1 MLAVRLDWQL
11 TGGAGKP
18 AATELLN
25 GCGLMAIYSRATFTL
40 LESDLMMSE
49 TDILNQPEPASPIDT
64 ANRFPFVSF
73 LLLTAWCG
81 LLAGLLEVGTIV
93 VRKQT
98 VDPDHLY
105 GMTRHFVWLIPTAD
119 LCIFLIVGSVGW
131 IVRWLWPPRGRW
143 LVTRA
148 LCTLTVLPAVLVAF
162 PKIYSPALALV
173 ALGVSAR
180 LVPLVERNHRAFRRL
195 VLLSFPAAVGLVVIA
210 GAALWVGDR
219 RQQARA
225 DAQPQPPPGSPNVL
239 LIVLDTV
246 AANHLG
252 LHGYNRQTSLTLTEL
267 AERGIRF
274 DSARAPS
281 SWSLPTHATIFTG
294 RWLHELSAG
303 WLTPLD
309 DTHPTLA
316 EFLGSRGYATAGFV
330 GNTKYCAADSGLK
343 RGFVHYD
350 DFIFPKLTAFKSA
363 VLVHRLGNEIETN
376 IELLENRWELNHWRP
391 YTEWLWR
398 KLDFDRKDAAVVN
411 REFLDWLSR
420 RQQPERPF
428 FAFLNYFDAHHPYEL
443 PAGRMRRF
451 GFEPTNSRQRYL
463 LHEWFL
469 LSKSSPSPPEIAF
482 AVAAYDDC
490 IADLDEQVGRL
501 IDELEMRG
509 VLKHTW
515 VIVTSDHGES
525 FGEHSDIFCH
535 GTSLYQTEL
544 HVPLLVIP
552 PGGATTKRVVKET
565 VTLRDVAAT
574 IVDMAGQ
581 EGASPFPG
589 KSLARYWDGP
599 SPAAPI
605 QHAAADPALAEL
617 ALPNVEPSRDSSLF
631 PKSSWPQGGLLEGGW
646 SYIRQEGV
654 LREELFHL
662 SEDAN
667 EQHNLAGTP
676 TAEPT
681 LTRMRETLGRI
692 TGGPLVP
699 TRFSP

>member
-1 MLAVRLDWQL
+1 
-11 TGGAGKP
+11 
-18 AATELLN
+18 
-25 GCGLMAIYSRATFTL
+25 MARDGRATFNL
-40 LESDLMMSE
+40 LECFINQATFMAPPAPTRNALMKRE
-49 TDILNQPEPASPIDT
+49 TDDVNQPEPASRIDT
-64 ANRFPFVSF
+64 ANRFPFVCF

-93 VRKQT
+93 VRKHT

-105 GMTRHFVWLIPTAD
+105 GMTRHFVWLIPLAD

-131 IVRWLWPPRGRW
+131 IARWFWPPRGRW
-143 LVTRA
+143 LLTRA
-148 LCTLTVLPAVLVAF
+148 LCTLTLLPAALVAF

-195 VLLSFPAAVGLVVIA
+195 VQFSFPAAVVLVIIP

-225 DAQPQPPPGSPNVL
+225 DAQPQPPPESPNVL

-316 EFLGSRGYATAGFV
+316 EFLGTRGYATAGFV
-330 GNTKYCAADSGLK
+330 GNTKYCAADSGLN
-343 RGFVHYD
+343 RGFVHYH
-350 DFIFPKLTAFKSA
+350 DFIFPELTVFKSA
-363 VLVHRLGNEIETN
+363 VLVHRLGKEIETN

-391 YTEWLWR
+391 YTEWFWR

-411 REFLDWLSR
+411 REFLNWLSH

-443 PAGRMRRF
+443 PAGRMHRF
-451 GFEPTNSRQRYL
+451 GFEPTNSRQRDL

-469 LSKSSPSPPEIAF
+469 MCRSSPSPPEIRF

-501 IDELEMRG
+501 IDELANCG
-509 VLKHTW
+509 VLEHTW

-525 FGEHSDIFCH
+525 FNEHKGIFCH
-535 GTSLYQTEL
+535 GGSLYQTEL

-552 PGGATTKRVVKET
+552 PGGATTRRVVKET
-565 VTLRDVAAT
+565 VSLRDLAAT
-574 IVDMAGQ
+574 IVDMIGQ

-599 SPAAPI
+599 SPAGPI

-631 PKSSWPQGGLLEGGW
+631 PKSSWPQGGLLEGAW
-646 SYIRQEGV
+646 SYIRQEGDV
-654 LREELFHL
+654 REELFHL
-662 SEDAN
+662 GEDAN
-667 EQHNLAGTP
+667 EQHNLAGDP
-676 TAEPT
+676 TAKPT